1 VIFGGQFRLTTSR
14 TTEGKH
20 LYEDGSIRARGREI
34 ERKVLAAILAAIVVV
49 AVAVVYVTAFQG
61 PKCRGVAS
69 CLSADVEHIVDGDT
83 LDIGGVRVRLA
94 LVNSPEVGQP
104 GYSEATQFT
113 AQTCPIGSRALVD
126 EDDGQTGGSYGR
138 MVALVYCGSVNLN
151 AELLRT
157 GHAVLLADFC
167 SVSEFARD
175 SWAGCP

>member
-1 VIFGGQFRLTTSR
+1 M
-14 TTEGKH
+14 
-20 LYEDGSIRARGREI
+20 

-49 AVAVVYVTAFQG
+49 AVAVVTVVAFRG
-61 PKCRGVAS
+61 PTCWGVAS
-69 CLSADVEHIVDGDT
+69 CLAADVEKIVDGDT

-94 LVNSPEVGQP
+94 LVNSPDIGEP

-167 SVSEFARD
+167 AVSEFARD
-175 SWAGCP
+175 GWAGCP